1 MSRVELAPDV
11 IGRISQLVHAVHSV
25 AGGTENSN
33 NHDTFLR
40 KLFNLPT

>member
-1 MSRVELAPDV
+1 MLRVELVPEV
-11 IGRISQLVHAVHSV
+11 IGRISQLVDAVHSV

-40 KLFNLPT
+40 KLFNHPT